1 MKFSEMPYKR
11 IDMEEVEKEY
21 KSIIERTKNAKS
33 GEEQIEI
40 HQEYYKFTAHVQTSM
55 ELSLILHVI
64 DTIDEFYENESDFND
79 EVGPI
84 ISQYENEYGIVLY
97 DSPYRDYLESKI
109 GKVTFKN
116 IEIANKAFDEKIIP
130 LMQEENALSSRYSKL
145 IATAKIPFEGEVYN
159 LSLMRKSQTSP
170 DRELRRKAWKAVS
183 DYFLSVTDE
192 IDEIY
197 DKMVK
202 NRTEQARQL
211 GYENYVELGYYRMNR
226 NCYDKEMVEN
236 FKKQF

>member
-1 MKFSEMPYKR
+1 M
-11 IDMEEVEKEY
+11 
-21 KSIIERTKNAKS
+21 
-33 GEEQIEI
+33 
-40 HQEYYKFTAHVQTSM
+40 
-55 ELSLILHVI
+55 
-64 DTIDEFYENESDFND
+64 
-79 EVGPI
+79 
-84 ISQYENEYGIVLY
+84 
-97 DSPYRDYLESKI
+97 
-109 GKVTFKN
+109 TFKN

-159 LSLMRKSQTSP
+159 LSLMRKFQTSP

-236 FKKQF
+236 FRKQVKEYFVHLPINSTSSADSVLAWRSFPILIQMSISRMEILRRSEHRRKFLRQDRKCTVNCLHRQRNFLIL

>member
-1 MKFSEMPYKR
+1 MK
-11 IDMEEVEKEY
+11 
-21 KSIIERTKNAKS
+21 
-33 GEEQIEI
+33 
-40 HQEYYKFTAHVQTSM
+40 KF
-55 ELSLILHVI
+55 
-64 DTIDEFYENESDFND
+64 
-79 EVGPI
+79 
-84 ISQYENEYGIVLY
+84 
-97 DSPYRDYLESKI
+97 
-109 GKVTFKN
+109 
-116 IEIANKAFDEKIIP
+116 
-130 LMQEENALSSRYSKL
+130 
-145 IATAKIPFEGEVYN
+145 
-159 LSLMRKSQTSP
+159 QTSP

-236 FKKQF
+236 FRKQVKEYFVPFANKLHEQRRQRIGVEKLPILIQTSISRMEILHQTEHQRKFLRQDRKCTVNCLRRQRNFLIL

>member
-1 MKFSEMPYKR
+1 
-11 IDMEEVEKEY
+11 
-21 KSIIERTKNAKS
+21 
-33 GEEQIEI
+33 
-40 HQEYYKFTAHVQTSM
+40 
-55 ELSLILHVI
+55 
-64 DTIDEFYENESDFND
+64 
-79 EVGPI
+79 
-84 ISQYENEYGIVLY
+84 
-97 DSPYRDYLESKI
+97 
-109 GKVTFKN
+109 
-116 IEIANKAFDEKIIP
+116 
-130 LMQEENALSSRYSKL
+130 
-145 IATAKIPFEGEVYN
+145 
-159 LSLMRKSQTSP
+159 MRKFQTSP

-236 FKKQF
+236 FRKQVKEYFVPFANKLHEQRRQRIGVEKLSILIQMSISRMEILRRLEHRRRSLRQDRKCTVNCLRRQRNF